1 MRLLLR
7 RMTKF
12 AARQQKSSKN
22 RMDDMQFW
30 KEHTALRLILMLVTF
45 VLGLF
50 LLIYGWKQT
59 GQLGGLGLM
68 LVGVALLLVTLALYN
83 KPFED
88 PKKR

>member
-1 MRLLLR
+1 
-7 RMTKF
+7 
-12 AARQQKSSKN
+12 
-22 RMDDMQFW
+22 MDDMKFW
-30 KEHTALRLILMLVTF
+30 KEHTALRLVLMLLTF

-68 LVGVALLLVTLALYN
+68 LAGVALLLVTLALYN

-88 PKKR
+88 QKKR

>member
-1 MRLLLR
+1 M
-7 RMTKF
+7 K
-12 AARQQKSSKN
+12 
-22 RMDDMQFW
+22 FW
-30 KEHTALRLILMLVTF
+30 KEHTALRLTLMLITF

>member
-1 MRLLLR
+1 M
-7 RMTKF
+7 K
-12 AARQQKSSKN
+12 
-22 RMDDMQFW
+22 FW
-30 KEHTALRLILMLVTF
+30 KEHTALRMVLMLASF
-45 VLGLF
+45 VLGIF

-88 PKKR
+88 PKRR

>member
-1 MRLLLR
+1 M
-7 RMTKF
+7 K
-12 AARQQKSSKN
+12 
-22 RMDDMQFW
+22 FW
-30 KEHTALRLILMLVTF
+30 KEHTALRMVLMLASF
-45 VLGLF
+45 VLGIF

-88 PKKR
+88 QKKR

>member
-1 MRLLLR
+1 M
-7 RMTKF
+7 K
-12 AARQQKSSKN
+12 
-22 RMDDMQFW
+22 FW
-30 KEHTALRLILMLVTF
+30 KENTALRLVLMLITF

-50 LLIYGWKQT
+50 LLVYGWKQT

-68 LVGVALLLVTLALYN
+68 LVGVALLLAALALYN

>member
-1 MRLLLR
+1 M
-7 RMTKF
+7 K
-12 AARQQKSSKN
+12 
-22 RMDDMQFW
+22 FW
-30 KEHTALRLILMLVTF
+30 KEHTALRMVLMLASF
-45 VLGLF
+45 VLGIF